1 MVERETLAFAYDM
14 YILGRTGPESE
25 TDLIIVIVIVRHL
38 IKGRETMAEGIGHC
52 SDDGE
57 TTTKRRHFPHSF
69 AAAPILL
76 LFLPLSLW
84 RAQ

>member
-1 MVERETLAFAYDM
+1 MVERETLAFAYDTFS
-14 YILGRTGPESE
+14 GGPRVSRRQ

-52 SDDGE
+52 SDGE